1 MFFYIFE
8 KNKFNIMKQAFQ
20 DWKNGYWDN
29 SFIHNDDKNVFPY
42 SSIDGESFRKIL
54 NEKNL
59 IVTYNKRMIEFLR
72 RHDIS
77 YELYD
82 RKFLFPKKNAVL
94 LHNSYIAAVL
104 FYKEAHYFVDIN
116 ENDIIYFSLPS
127 TPFIDKIIGIVVG
140 FFYAV
145 LFKIAILGKR
155 AKYVVFGRT
164 GCFEDIIHKKNF
176 QSK

>member
-1 MFFYIFE
+1 
-8 KNKFNIMKQAFQ
+8 MKQAFQ
-20 DWKNGYWDN
+20 DWRNGYWDN

-145 LFKIAILGKR
+145 LFKIAILGK
-155 AKYVVFGRT
+155 
-164 GCFEDIIHKKNF
+164 
-176 QSK
+176 S